1 MLALMTQEQTKRD
14 KLGVF
19 KQREMTQTG
28 NHTKDYQNELMS
40 SKNQI
45 LANQGIKRINQTIVS
60 AKWNQSADIYTGKVP
75 RPLAAPRPKYPNLPY
90 PKYLTLEM
98 CEPTHFSLRFH
109 RFYCEPLKKL
119 L

>member
-1 MLALMTQEQTKRD
+1 MLALMTQDQTKRD

-28 NHTKDYQNELMS
+28 NNTKDYQNELMS

-60 AKWNQSADIYTGKVP
+60 AKWNRDSDIYTGKVP
-75 RPLAAPRPKYPNLPY
+75 RPL
-90 PKYLTLEM
+90 
-98 CEPTHFSLRFH
+98 
-109 RFYCEPLKKL
+109 
-119 L
+119 